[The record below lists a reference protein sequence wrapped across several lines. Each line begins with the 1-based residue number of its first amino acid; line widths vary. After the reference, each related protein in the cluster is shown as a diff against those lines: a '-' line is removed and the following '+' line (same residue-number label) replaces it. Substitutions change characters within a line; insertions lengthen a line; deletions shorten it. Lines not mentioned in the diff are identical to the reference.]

1 MLITSP
7 LYLLCASLDQH
18 WFMVCLP
25 PFVIIPMKTHKT
37 YNSGL
42 PSCAFLAV
50 LLGFVSAALCMIPAA
65 TRGQI
70 FVVND
75 GSGTIGEYT
84 TSGSPVNST
93 LISGLNF
100 PLGIHLSGGN
110 LFVVN
115 GGGNNGPIGEYTTS
129 GAPINPALISMG
141 LNFPGDIGFSGA
153 DLFVTNENNGTIGK
167 YTTSGATVN
176 TALISG
182 LNAPV
187 GIAIAS
193 SVPDASP

>member
-65 TRGQI
+65 SPGGLI
-70 FVVND
+70 FVTD
-75 GSGTIGEYT
+75 SDTGTIGEYT
-84 TSGSPVNST
+84 TSGATVNPA

-100 PLGIHLSGGN
+100 P
-110 LFVVN
+110 
-115 GGGNNGPIGEYTTS
+115 IG
-129 GAPINPALISMG
+129 L
-141 LNFPGDIGFSGA
+141 
-153 DLFVTNENNGTIGK
+153 V
-167 YTTSGATVN
+167 
-176 TALISG
+176 
-182 LNAPV
+182 
-187 GIAIAS
+187 IAS
-193 SVPDASP
+193 SVPDESPTSTLLLLGVGAAFALNLLLHKRSEA

>member
-84 TSGSPVNST
+84 TSG
-93 LISGLNF
+93 
-100 PLGIHLSGGN
+100 
-110 LFVVN
+110 
-115 GGGNNGPIGEYTTS
+115 
-129 GAPINPALISMG
+129 
-141 LNFPGDIGFSGA
+141 
-153 DLFVTNENNGTIGK
+153 
-167 YTTSGATVN
+167 ATVN
-176 TALISG
+176 SALISG
-182 LNAPV
+182 LNTPTGNTFFCGNLLLV
-187 GIAIAS
+187 KSGHNRIC
-193 SVPDASP
+193 